1 MNQIDINANGQQID
15 QKKLIENTFIES
27 IKNKENVTKERLD
40 WENRLQS
47 NSWEGN
53 KDRWIW
59 IYKKRRKPSWNRPR
73 RTKERIT

>member
-40 WENRLQS
+40 
-47 NSWEGN
+47 
-53 KDRWIW
+53 
-59 IYKKRRKPSWNRPR
+59 
-73 RTKERIT
+73 